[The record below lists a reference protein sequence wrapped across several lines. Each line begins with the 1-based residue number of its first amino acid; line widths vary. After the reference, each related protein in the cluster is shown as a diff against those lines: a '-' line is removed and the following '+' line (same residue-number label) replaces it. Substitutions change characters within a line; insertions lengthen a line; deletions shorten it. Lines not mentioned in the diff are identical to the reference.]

1 MTETPTTDEIAATLL
16 GLGAA
21 TLGESGA
28 RAMRNRV
35 RPGLDGRGARR
46 ARVPGAV
53 FPG

>member
-1 MTETPTTDEIAATLL
+1 MTEAPTPDEIAATLL

-35 RPGLDGRGARR
+35 RSAWT
-46 ARVPGAV
+46 GAV
-53 FPG
+53 LAAPAYPVQCSPG